1 MKKTSCI
8 LLGLISLAF
17 VATAQE
23 SKFYFGIGGGVDLYR
38 YDFTEDPVDDLEHD
52 YAQINETSYVK
63 IDGYS
68 IGARINVGP
77 TKKIRFSTGIYF
89 SQKGYK
95 LEYTWD
101 DDYTGDATVPVES
114 VVEINYLSIPLRF
127 NYRLIG
133 KNAFH
138 ISPSLGVVAAVNVSE
153 EELSIMADG
162 SEISSSNISNLTN
175 SDISDVLFNA
185 EFSLVIG
192 MNLSSIIFISIEP
205 YVAKSFIDLDKNVIE
220 GTGINY
226 GGIVGLNFR
235 IL

>member
-1 MKKTSCI
+1 M
-8 LLGLISLAF
+8 
-17 VATAQE
+17 
-23 SKFYFGIGGGVDLYR
+23 
-38 YDFTEDPVDDLEHD
+38 
-52 YAQINETSYVK
+52 
-63 IDGYS
+63 
-68 IGARINVGP
+68 
-77 TKKIRFSTGIYF
+77 
-89 SQKGYK
+89 
-95 LEYTWD
+95 
-101 DDYTGDATVPVES
+101 PVES